1 MDIQNMTKK
10 QLQEESLIDLTYF
23 LLTESKQPMTVQQLV
38 DEMRRMIGCTVKEID
53 ARKVQFYTDLNIDGR
68 FVALNDGN
76 WGLREWYPVD
86 QLVEE
91 TAPVVKTRKKKK
103 RKDDDEYEEEL
114 EEELYDDEDYDEE
127 DDEDEDDEEVVDEDD
142 LDLVD
147 EDLEDEL
154 LEDDDE
160 DLDLVDEEIE
170 LDDEDEDE
178 DDEEEL

>member
-114 EEELYDDEDYDEE
+114 EEELYDDEDYDE
-127 DDEDEDDEEVVDEDD
+127 DDEDDDEEEVVEEDD

>member
-1 MDIQNMTKK
+1 MNIQNMTKK

-127 DDEDEDDEEVVDEDD
+127 EDEEVVEDD

-154 LEDDDE
+154 LEDEDE
-160 DLDLVDEEIE
+160 DLNLVDEEIE
-170 LDDEDEDE
+170 LE
-178 DDEEEL
+178 DEEEEDEEEEL